1 MMLARVDIQKEIYE
15 GRLKA
20 RRDEQMRLT
29 DTLAEGLAKG
39 VLIGRI
45 EFAQKLMRR
54 EVTPRAALE
63 AMPLEALE
71 ALAAQ
76 LERELLG

>member
-1 MMLARVDIQKEIYE
+1 
-15 GRLKA
+15 
-20 RRDEQMRLT
+20 MRLT

-39 VLIGRI
+39 RAEELAKGRTEGFIGRI

-54 EVTPRAALE
+54 EVTTRATLE

-71 ALAAQ
+71 ALAVQ